1 MIHFLTRSIQIKLVF
16 LVLVNALLSGNITGC
31 KSTDTSS
38 SVSTKPTTQLTI
50 AAAANMQFAINELV
64 DTFSDHTSIPC
75 QVIIGSSG
83 KLAAQIR
90 EGAPFDIFVSA
101 DMKYPMS
108 LFDTGSTLKPPKVY
122 AYGKLVIWSM
132 CDYIKVSD
140 QILTHVN
147 INRIA
152 IANPQTSPYGLAAM
166 QALKNYDVYDEIKAK
181 LVFGESISQTNQFI
195 LSQAVEVGFTAK
207 SVVLSKR
214 LANQGQWVE
223 VSTSFYEP
231 IAQGM
236 VIIDHKFKKSY
247 QTQQFSE
254 FLFSVEAKTILEKF
268 GYVTSNLS
276 GQYNRIMNRIK

>member
-1 MIHFLTRSIQIKLVF
+1 MIYCLIRSIQIKLVF
-16 LVLVNALLSGNITGC
+16 LVLVNSLLSGIIAGC

-38 SVSTKPTTQLTI
+38 SVSIKPTTKLTI

-75 QVIIGSSG
+75 QIIIGSSG

-122 AYGKLVIWSM
+122 AYGKLVIWSV
-132 CDYIKVSD
+132 CDHIKVSD

-214 LANQGQWVE
+214 LADQGQWVE

-231 IAQGM
+231 IAQGV
-236 VIIDHKFKKSY
+236 VIIDQKSKNSY
-247 QTQQFSE
+247 QAQQFSE

-268 GYVTSNLS
+268 GYVTSNPS
-276 GQYNRIMNRIK
+276 GQYNRIMNRVK